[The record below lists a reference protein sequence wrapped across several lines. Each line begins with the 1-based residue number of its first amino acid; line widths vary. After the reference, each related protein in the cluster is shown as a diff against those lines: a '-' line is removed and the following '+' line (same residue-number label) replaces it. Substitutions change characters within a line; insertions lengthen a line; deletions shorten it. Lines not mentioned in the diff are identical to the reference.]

1 MPQAYH
7 LSLTQEQEAELAR
20 TRDHAPQPYLRER
33 AAVLLKSAAGLSIR
47 SAARSGGLKP
57 HHRDSVCGWVARYQ
71 TEGLAGLLVR
81 KGRGRKPASFPRARR
96 AGAEA
101 GGRDA

>member
-1 MPQAYH
+1 MPTPYQ
-7 LSLTQEQEAELAR
+7 LPLTSDQETELVR

-33 AAVLLKSAAGLSIR
+33 AALLLKIAGGQSIR
-47 SAARSGGLKP
+47 TAARTGGLKP

-81 KGRGRKPASFPRARR
+81 KGRGRKPASFPPAR
-96 AGAEA
+96 
-101 GGRDA
+101 

>member
-1 MPQAYH
+1 MPIPYH
-7 LSLTQEQEAELAR
+7 LALTNEQEAELVH

-33 AAVLLKSAAGLSIR
+33 AAILLKIAGGQSIR
-47 SAARSGGLKP
+47 ATARTGGLKP

-81 KGRGRKPASFPRARR
+81 KGRGRKPASFPRAH
-96 AGAEA
+96 
-101 GGRDA
+101 

>member
-1 MPQAYH
+1 MPTAYQVP
-7 LSLTQEQEAELAR
+7 LTQEQEAELVR

-33 AAVLLKSAAGLSIR
+33 AAILLNIAAGRSIR
-47 SAARSGGLKP
+47 SAAATGGLKP

-81 KGRGRKPASFPRARR
+81 KGRGRKPASFPVAR
-96 AGAEA
+96 
-101 GGRDA
+101 